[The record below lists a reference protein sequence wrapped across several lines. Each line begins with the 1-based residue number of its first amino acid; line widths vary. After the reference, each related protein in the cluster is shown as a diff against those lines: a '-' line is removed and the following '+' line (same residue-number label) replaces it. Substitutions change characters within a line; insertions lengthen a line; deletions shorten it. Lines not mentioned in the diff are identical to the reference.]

1 MLASLRDC
9 LHASLRRAADSL
21 AEVVG
26 ARRFFC
32 NPKVTKEEIFQTA
45 AANVDEA
52 ARGRHVLILQDTT
65 EINYQAKAERK
76 RNLGKVGNGE
86 DIGLFAHPALIVD
99 AADGMVLG
107 LAGATIWRRTKV
119 KVKNYQQLPIEKKE
133 SFRWLDTAMTARD
146 RLAGAAM
153 ATVIGDREADIYELF
168 ARVPDARTHV
178 LIRAEHN
185 RALAGERKRKGKK
198 DDGGEAEQV
207 LRLFDALS
215 AQPEAGRTTFE
226 LEGRPGRAKRTVTLA
241 VCYATVALRQPAT
254 GANRR
259 DPKSVTLQAIEARE
273 IDAPPGEEPILWRLL
288 TTHPIAWI
296 EDALRLIDLYRL
308 RWLIEQL
315 FRTVKSRGFDIEDSL
330 LAEGQ
335 ALENLAATTLIA
347 ATQVMQLVQGRGEKG
362 EAKLAGLHRRR
373 GRCHQGGG
381 EEIRR
386 PDAQAE
392 EPLQTRQPR
401 MGGLGHRTP
410 RRVERLRHRTPARTD
425 HVRQRPE
432 TIPRHVRGVRP
443 RNPQISLRKDEMC
456 THASP

>member
-1 MLASLRDC
+1 
-9 LHASLRRAADSL
+9 L
-21 AEVVG
+21 AEAIG

-32 NPKVTKEEIFQTA
+32 NPKVTKEEILQTA

-65 EINYQAKAERK
+65 EINYEAKAERK

-119 KVKNYQQLPIEKKE
+119 KAKNYQHLPIEKKE
-133 SFRWLDTAMTARD
+133 SFRWLDTAMTARN

-168 ARVPDARTHV
+168 ARIPDARTHV

-185 RALAGERKRKGKK
+185 RALAGERKPKGKK

-226 LEGRPGRAKRTVTLA
+226 LEGRPGRAKRTVRLA
-241 VCYATVALRQPAT
+241 VRYATVALRQPAT

-362 EAKLAGLHRRR
+362 EARKASLVFTAAEAVVIKAVVKKFEGQTLKQKNLYRPGTLAWAAWAIARLGGWKGYATERPPGPITFANGLKRFHAICE
-373 GRCHQGGG
+373 GY
-381 EEIRR
+381 
-386 PDAQAE
+386 DLA
-392 EPLQTRQPR
+392 T
-401 MGGLGHRTP
+401 
-410 RRVERLRHRTPARTD
+410 LR
-425 HVRQRPE
+425 
-432 TIPRHVRGVRP
+432 
-443 RNPQISLRKDEMC
+443 S
-456 THASP
+456 S

>member
-1 MLASLRDC
+1 M
-9 LHASLRRAADSL
+9 
-21 AEVVG
+21 AEAIG

-32 NPKVTKEEIFQTA
+32 NPKVTKEEILQTV

-65 EINYQAKAERK
+65 EINYEAKAERK

-119 KVKNYQQLPIEKKE
+119 KAEKYQHQPIEEKE

-185 RALAGERKRKGKK
+185 RALAGARKRKGKK

-215 AQPEAGRTTFE
+215 ARPEAGQIRFE
-226 LEGRPGRAKRTVTLA
+226 LEGRPGRTKRTVTLA
-241 VCYATVALRQPAT
+241 VRYTTVALRQPAT
-254 GANRR
+254 GADPR

-273 IDAPPGEEPILWRLL
+273 IDAPPGEEPIVWRLL
-288 TTHPIAWI
+288 TTHPIAWL
-296 EDALRLIDLYRL
+296 EDAVRLIGLYRL

-315 FRTVKSRGFDIEDSL
+315 FRTLESKGFDIEDSL
-330 LAEGQ
+330 LTEGQ
-335 ALENLAATTLIA
+335 ALENLAATTLVA

-362 EAKLAGLHRRR
+362 EARKASLVFTAAEAVVIKAVVKKFEGQTLKQKNLYRPGTLAWAAWAIARLGGWKGYATERPPGPITFANGLKRFHAMCE
-373 GRCHQGGG
+373 GY
-381 EEIRR
+381 
-386 PDAQAE
+386 DLA
-392 EPLQTRQPR
+392 T
-401 MGGLGHRTP
+401 
-410 RRVERLRHRTPARTD
+410 LR
-425 HVRQRPE
+425 
-432 TIPRHVRGVRP
+432 
-443 RNPQISLRKDEMC
+443 
-456 THASP
+456 SP

>member
-1 MLASLRDC
+1 
-9 LHASLRRAADSL
+9 L

-32 NPKVTKEEIFQTA
+32 NPKVTKEEILQTA
-45 AANVDEA
+45 AARVDEA

-119 KVKNYQQLPIEKKE
+119 KAKNYQQLPIEKKE

-168 ARVPDARTHV
+168 ARVPDGRTHV

-185 RALAGERKRKGKK
+185 RALAGERKRKRKGKK

-207 LRLFDALS
+207 LRLFDVLS

-241 VCYATVALRQPAT
+241 VRYATVALRQPAT

-273 IDAPPGEEPILWRLL
+273 IDAPPGEEAILWRLL

-362 EAKLAGLHRRR
+362 EARKASLVFTAAEAVVIKAVVKKFEGQTLKQKNLYRPGTLAWAAWAIARLGGWKGYATERPPGPITFANGLKRFHAICE
-373 GRCHQGGG
+373 GY
-381 EEIRR
+381 
-386 PDAQAE
+386 DLA
-392 EPLQTRQPR
+392 T
-401 MGGLGHRTP
+401 
-410 RRVERLRHRTPARTD
+410 LR
-425 HVRQRPE
+425 
-432 TIPRHVRGVRP
+432 
-443 RNPQISLRKDEMC
+443 S
-456 THASP
+456 S